1 MSDDIVDMGAD
12 PFDEV
17 VETGDF
23 SEADESNDSE
33 DSGTIGDDS
42 GSSEQAD
49 LEDDSSE
56 SGEDEGLESFEAEE
70 SEEQEAEPQE
80 DEESEKSDDD
90 PDSESEEPEE
100 GQDDEGGSVDLAK
113 AIEEGSLEVQI
124 DEETSVTLKDL
135 KNDYIGQKEISR
147 RFSELDVKNK
157 QMESDVNEINE
168 YINTFAS
175 KLRDGD
181 SVGAMAYF
189 GEFAGVPPYMI
200 KEQLIAALKPEI
212 IRREQMTSAQLQNEM
227 LTEQN
232 NYLQQ
237 QRESEQQRRQAE
249 QANME
254 LQNSIKEL
262 RETHNISED
271 VYNQVKAEL
280 QQDLPEGTELT
291 PELVVEAVQFDRNYT
306 QAERVVSSVADNLEN
321 AEAWMDQLI
330 EVKEKYP
337 EFTDEDLTHVLQTA
351 MDQVKKSSAEQ
362 KLAKKVEQKVQPKK
376 KTVSQTPAEEIDP
389 ELEDWL

>member
-1 MSDDIVDMGAD
+1 MSDDIIDMGAD
-12 PFDEV
+12 PFDDV

-23 SEADESNDSE
+23 DEANESNDSE
-33 DSGTIGDDS
+33 DSGAIGDDS
-42 GSSEQAD
+42 GSDEQID

-70 SEEQEAEPQE
+70 SEEEQPQE
-80 DEESEKSDDD
+80 DEESEKSDDE
-90 PDSESEEPEE
+90 PESEEPEE

-113 AIEEGSLEVQI
+113 AIEEGSLEIAI

-157 QMESDVNEINE
+157 QMEQDVSEINE
-168 YINTFAS
+168 YINTFAG

-200 KEQLIAALKPEI
+200 KEQLIAALRPEI
-212 IRREQMTSAQLQNEM
+212 IRREQMTTQQLQNEY

-232 NYLQQ
+232 NYLQE
-237 QRESEQQRRQAE
+237 QRESEQQRRQKE

-271 VYNQVKAEL
+271 VYNQVKSEL
-280 QQDLPEGTELT
+280 QQDLPEGMELT
-291 PELVVEAVQFDRNYT
+291 PELVVKAVEYDRNYE
-306 QAERVVSSVADNLEN
+306 QAERVLSSVADNLEN
-321 AEAWMDQLI
+321 AEQWMDELI

-337 EFTDEDLTHVLQTA
+337 QFTDEDLAQVLQTA

-376 KTVSQTPAEEIDP
+376 TQPKPNSEETADP
-389 ELEDWL
+389 DLEDWFL